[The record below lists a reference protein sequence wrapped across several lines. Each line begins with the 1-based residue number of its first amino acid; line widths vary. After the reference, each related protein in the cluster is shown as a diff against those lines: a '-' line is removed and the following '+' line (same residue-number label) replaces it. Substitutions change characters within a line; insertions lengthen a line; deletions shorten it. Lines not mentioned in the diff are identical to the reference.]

1 MKKFSD
7 NAKLI
12 KAQDTLPV
20 TNYEEEQQQ
29 NKTTASAA
37 AATWQQQQQ
46 QQKTTHSTASVKTL
60 NIFYVNDQI

>member
-1 MKKFSD
+1 MQKFSD

-29 NKTTASAA
+29 KKTTAAA
-37 AATWQQQQQ
+37 WQQQQQ

-60 NIFYVNDQI
+60 IFLCK